1 MGPTGFVKALDISAK
16 RSPRLGYAGIDPQV
30 DLLVVDGP
38 PEPFH
43 ENIVPRGP
51 LAIHADRDLVMFQQL
66 REGQARELR
75 PLIRVGD
82 LGLAVFCQCLRDSL
96 NAKACVAR
104 NRELPGQDLPAE
116 PINDGSQIGGAAC
129 HGDIGDVHCP
139 DLVGAQ
145 DRPPEPGGRRR
156 SASPADAERLG
167 LFGQRQGMLTVNHCF
182 SPSNPALVSAPA
194 KESFVSVNS
203 PIFARRSFTS
213 TGTGAS
219 GLPSPISLQHRQATD
234 PARS

>member
-116 PINDGSQIGGAAC
+116 PIDDGGKIGEAAR

-139 DLVGAQ
+139 D
-145 DRPPEPGGRRR
+145 RRKIGRRNRAGDVVARLRLMLSALACFARGRECSRSIIFLR
-156 SASPADAERLG
+156 SASP
-167 LFGQRQGMLTVNHCF
+167 
-182 SPSNPALVSAPA
+182 P
-194 KESFVSVNS
+194 
-203 PIFARRSFTS
+203 
-213 TGTGAS
+213 
-219 GLPSPISLQHRQATD
+219 
-234 PARS
+234 